1 MSWLDRLKEAAYTG
15 PSGTRMVF
23 LYGDVSVEFDKRTA
37 AFQFAGVDGSYVQ
50 DNGLSERRY
59 PLTCLFAGPDHD
71 REASAF
77 EGLLAERGKG
87 RLEHPLY
94 GTVDVVPFGTI
105 TRRDDLVSGG
115 NQTILDVVFWST
127 IGAVYPSSQ
136 FSPRQEVSLSL
147 DRSKASLAKGFSKAM
162 NLATEARRASSKLS
176 IREGLRNVQGA
187 MGKIAAA
194 TDSVNLAFR
203 DLQSQVNFGLDVLI
217 GQPLLL
223 AQQILNLTTL
233 PARALAGIRS
243 RLDGY
248 ADLLQRMIASSQSN
262 PTLDASIIP
271 GIVVR
276 ASNDFHTAALYAG
289 GAALGSVSSVLENA
303 FTSKPEALLAA
314 EAILEQAEALTPWSE
329 ERFGALEQVD
339 TGEGYQA
346 LQETVALAVGFLVE
360 ISFTLVPEKAI
371 VLDRPRN
378 LLELSAEIY
387 GSIDDPLDFLISTN
401 RLTGSEILEL
411 PRGRRVV
418 YYA

>member
-15 PSGTRMVF
+15 PSGTRMAF
-23 LYGDVSVEFDKRTA
+23 LYGDVSLEFDKRTA

-59 PLTCLFAGPDHD
+59 ALTCIFSGPDHD
-71 REASAF
+71 LEASAF
-77 EGLLAERGKG
+77 EGLLAEKGTG

-94 GTVDVVPFGTI
+94 GTFDVVPFGSI
-105 TRRDDLVSGG
+105 TRRDDLVSAG
-115 NQTILDVVFWST
+115 NQTVLDVVFWST
-127 IGAVYPSSQ
+127 IGAIYPSAQ
-136 FSPRQEVSLSL
+136 FSPKQAVSLSIG
-147 DRSKASLAKGFSKAM
+147 RSKASLASGFQKGMK
-162 NLATEARRASSKLS
+162 LATEARRASSKLS
-176 IREGLRNVQGA
+176 IREALRNVQGA
-187 MGKIAAA
+187 MGKIASA

-203 DLQSQVNFGLDVLI
+203 DLQSQINFGLDVLI

-248 ADLLQRMIASSQSN
+248 ADLLDRMIASSKSN
-262 PTLDASIIP
+262 PTLDESIIP
-271 GIVVR
+271 SLRVR
-276 ASNDFHTAALYAG
+276 ASNDFQTAALFAG
-289 GAALGSVSSVLENA
+289 GAVLGSVTSVQENT

-314 EAILEQAEALTPWSE
+314 EAILEQAEAMTPWTE

-339 TGEGYQA
+339 TGEAYQD

-371 VLDRPRN
+371 VLDRPRSIID
-378 LLELSAEIY
+378 LSAEIY
-387 GSIDDPLDFLISTN
+387 GSVDDRLDFLISTN
-401 RLTGSEILEL
+401 HLTGSEILEL